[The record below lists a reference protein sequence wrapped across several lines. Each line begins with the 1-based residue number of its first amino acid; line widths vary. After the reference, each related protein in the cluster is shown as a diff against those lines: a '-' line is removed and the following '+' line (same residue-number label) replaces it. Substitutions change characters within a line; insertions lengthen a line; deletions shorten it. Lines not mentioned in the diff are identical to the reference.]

1 MIVWI
6 PMRPEDSAAAAR
18 VSARLYGDHRVDH
31 FYDADRNAGR
41 VIARGLG
48 GEGDVAW
55 DIYLVYPPHSEWGDA
70 PPPSSSW
77 VHQLRESVWAVRAR
91 YQTGAGLVS
100 ELQGM
105 VRRFLPPA

>member
-1 MIVWI
+1 MMVWI

-18 VSARLYGDHRVDH
+18 ESARLYGDHRVAH
-31 FYDADRNAGR
+31 YYDADKSAGR
-41 VIARGLG
+41 AIARSLG

-55 DIYLVYPPHSEWGDA
+55 DTYLVYPPQSEWGDA
-70 PPPSSSW
+70 PPPSSW

-105 VRRFLPPA
+105 VRHVLRPA